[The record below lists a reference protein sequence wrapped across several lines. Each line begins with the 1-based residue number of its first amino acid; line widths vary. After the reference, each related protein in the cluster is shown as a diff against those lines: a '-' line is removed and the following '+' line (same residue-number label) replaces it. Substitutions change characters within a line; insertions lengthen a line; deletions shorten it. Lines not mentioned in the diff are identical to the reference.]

1 MDTREKAF
9 FTLEGIGPNKQT
21 SFTIEVGKIIAV
33 AYNPVMSTLQLVIA
47 GLAQPVDFPDVDEQ
61 AHSDLL
67 DYLDSLRIK
76 VKPASKLSV

>member
-1 MDTREKAF
+1 MNTPSF
-9 FTLEGIGPNKQT
+9 VTLEGIGPNKQT

-61 AHSDLL
+61 AHKELTDTLNT
-67 DYLDSLRIK
+67 YRIK